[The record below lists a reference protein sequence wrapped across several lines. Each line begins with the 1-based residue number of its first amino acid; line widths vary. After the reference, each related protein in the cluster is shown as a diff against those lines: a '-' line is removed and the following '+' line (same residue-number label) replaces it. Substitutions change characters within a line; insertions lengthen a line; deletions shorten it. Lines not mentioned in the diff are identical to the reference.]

1 MSNRRLY
8 TVTVPE
14 SALQRQSG
22 QQNQRQ
28 ELQKLVGL
36 QDDGSVTQVGSN
48 PGEFR
53 VQGQYKGEGA
63 ELLAREISELAGSEA
78 ISSVAFYDDTTSIA
92 ASGYYTAEQ
101 IDNRRFRPQRSEAA
115 DFSVRLTREG
125 TRDSHYRW
133 LRTVRRQVDIGTF
146 GSDATERLGIPNTA
160 TRVYWL
166 SEDKTQ
172 YTSASSVATLTGEDG
187 DVVALYDPTAAPS
200 DYGSPALVYQLAYE
214 DAGNVDAAVFDTYDR
229 DEFDADG
236 NFRWQQVFQA
246 SHETEGELVFENGL
260 VRLFVD
266 ADANT
271 LSAEEW
277 DTGSSAWVS
286 RSLGAANG
294 WQVYDVDLV
303 SADPARVYA
312 QFDFEDSDDGSL
324 YSLDA
329 FLHRGWENVQF
340 AIPET
345 GSGPIPSDLVTY
357 LDPVASPRYTDAKG
371 DARIIDRE
379 VLRA

>member
-22 QQNQRQ
+22 QANQRQ
-28 ELQKLVGL
+28 QLQKLVGL
-36 QDDGSVTQVGSN
+36 QGDGSVNQVGSN

-53 VQGQYKGEGA
+53 LEGQYKGTGA

-78 ISSVAFYDDTTSIA
+78 ISSVALYDDTTSV
-92 ASGYYTAEQ
+92 ASAGYYTAEQ
-101 IDNRRFRPQRSEAA
+101 IDNRRFRPQKPEVSS
-115 DFSVRLTREG
+115 FSVRLTREG
-125 TRDSHYRW
+125 TRDSHYRY
-133 LRTVRRQVDIGTF
+133 LRTNRRQVSIGAF
-146 GSDATERLGIPNTA
+146 GSDATERIAIPDAA
-160 TRVYWL
+160 TRVYWV

-172 YTSASSVATLTGEDG
+172 YAAASSVGTLTGEEG
-187 DVVALYDPTAAPS
+187 DVVALYNITDAPS
-200 DYGSPALVYQLAYE
+200 GYGSAALAYQLAYA
-214 DAGNVDAAVFDTYDR
+214 DAGNVDAAVFDTYGNS
-229 DEFDADG
+229 EFDGDG
-236 NFRWQQVFQA
+236 NFRWQQVFQS
-246 SHETEGELVFENGL
+246 SHEVEGKLVFENGL

-286 RSLGAANG
+286 RSLGTANG
-294 WQVYDVDLV
+294 WQVFDVDLV

-312 QFDFEDSDDGSL
+312 QFTFEDSDDGSL

-329 FLHRGWENVQF
+329 FLHRGWQNVQF

-345 GSGPIPSDLVTY
+345 ASGPIPADLVTY
-357 LDPVASPRYTDAKG
+357 LDPIASGRYTDPRS
-371 DARIIDRE
+371 DAGIIDRE
-379 VLRA
+379 VLRQ